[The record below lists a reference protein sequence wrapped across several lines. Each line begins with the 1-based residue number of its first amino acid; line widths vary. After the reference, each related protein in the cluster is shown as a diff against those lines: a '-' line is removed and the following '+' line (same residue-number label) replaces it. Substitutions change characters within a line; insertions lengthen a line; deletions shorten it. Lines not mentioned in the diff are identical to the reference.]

1 MDEHIGSTPEAPKE
15 RRVKITDKRR
25 QATASGEQPEAAP
38 VLDVDPTTAQPVVE
52 GEVVESSADEA
63 VRDYLD
69 DLRRLQA
76 DFDNYRKRMMRDQA
90 AVGDR
95 AKAELVARLLPV
107 LDNFERALDHDELDP
122 ESGIALIFKELQSIL
137 KAEGLEEIPALD
149 QPFDPTVHE
158 AVMSNDNESVEEPTV
173 SEVYRTGY
181 SFKGSV
187 VRPAMVVV
195 ARPGENVA
203 ANTGQDG

>member
-1 MDEHIGSTPEAPKE
+1 MDEHIGSTSEASETE
-15 RRVKITDKRR
+15 RTVKVTDKRR
-25 QATASGEQPEAAP
+25 QAAASGEQPEAVEP
-38 VLDVDPTTAQPVVE
+38 IVD
-52 GEVVESSADEA
+52 GEVVEDEGADEA

-90 AVGDR
+90 AVGER
-95 AKAELVARLLPV
+95 AKADLIGRLLPV
-107 LDNFERALDHDELDP
+107 LDNFERALEHVDP
-122 ESGIALIFKELQSIL
+122 GSGIAIIYNELRSIL
-137 KAEGLEEIPALD
+137 KSEGLEEIPALD

-158 AVMSNDNESVEEPTV
+158 AVMSNDSDSVREPTV
-173 SEVYRTGY
+173 SEVYRPGY

-195 ARPGENVA
+195 ARPHENA
-203 ANTGQDG
+203 AADSGQDG

>member
-25 QATASGEQPEAAP
+25 QAAASGDQPEAEP
-38 VLDVDPTTAQPVVE
+38 VLE

-95 AKAELVARLLPV
+95 AKAELIASLLPV
-107 LDNFERALDHDELDP
+107 LDNFERALEHDELDP

-137 KAEGLEEIPALD
+137 KAEGLEEIPSMD

-158 AVMSNDNESVEEPTV
+158 AVMSNDNDSVDEPTV

-181 SFKGSV
+181 SFKGAV

-195 ARPGENVA
+195 ARPGENVG